1 MKALGLICTTVALVA
16 APAVA
21 AAQDWSGSSIGFDL
35 SASGLVRSGV
45 SGTVVPA
52 RASGFTYTTASPN
65 RSIDVDRSSNPQI
78 GAGVSYSRLWDK
90 GSVVWG
96 LEGELAYGGQHE
108 FEVGPYQAGNINAR
122 GPGTFGYIDKQLD
135 TVSGE
140 LNLQAGL
147 TLKASVGAKLGERAL
162 VSLFAGP
169 SVVQTDV
176 KATQSTDFLSIYASL
191 PPGSMHFNYIYNEFA
206 ESTSAS
212 RSETLVGGVLGAEAR
227 YRLTDRLT
235 LRAQASVRRYA
246 SIDVRV
252 DAGGGDTR
260 LSLEPQMA
268 AGSLGLL
275 YRF

>member
-1 MKALGLICTTVALVA
+1 MKALGLICTAVALAV
-16 APAVA
+16 APAAV
-21 AAQDWSGSSIGFDL
+21 AQDWSGSSVGFDL
-35 SASGLVRSGV
+35 SASGLVRSSV

-65 RSIDVDRSSNPQI
+65 RSIDVDRSSDPQV
-78 GAGVSYSRLWDK
+78 GAGVSYSRLWDE

-96 LEGELAYGGQHE
+96 LEGEFGYGGQHE

-122 GPGTFGYIDKQLD
+122 GPGTAGSISKQLD
-135 TVSGE
+135 TVRGE
-140 LNLQAGL
+140 LDLKAGL
-147 TLKASVGAKLGERAL
+147 TLKASVGAKLGERVL

-169 SVVQTDV
+169 SVVQADV
-176 KATQSTDFLSIYASL
+176 KTTQVSNYSTSYASYS
-191 PPGSMHFNYIYNEFA
+191 PGDAHVNYSYGAFTEGA
-206 ESTSAS
+206 SAS
-212 RSETLVGGVLGAEAR
+212 KSETLVGGVLGAEAR